1 MKQIRIWLPLLLLI
15 LALGAMSIA
24 AAAAENT
31 VVYLADGGKGDGSSA
46 KTRSAAFRQPMTRLT
61 SRRTA
66 RS

>member
-31 VVYLADGGKGDGSSA
+31 VVYLADGGKGDVSSA
-46 KTRSAAFRQPMTRLT
+46 KNPAGSL
-61 SRRTA
+61 
-66 RS
+66 

>member
-46 KTRSAAFRQPMTRLT
+46 KNPVGSL
-61 SRRTA
+61 
-66 RS
+66 